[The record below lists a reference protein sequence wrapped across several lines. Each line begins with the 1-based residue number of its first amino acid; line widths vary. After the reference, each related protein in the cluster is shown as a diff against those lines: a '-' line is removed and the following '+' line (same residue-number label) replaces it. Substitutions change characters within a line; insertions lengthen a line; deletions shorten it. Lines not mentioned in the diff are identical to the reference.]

1 MQKSIGENM
10 WIFAVAALAAA
21 WIEIRSGNAQGQ
33 NPGGRGPCGRV
44 D

>member
-1 MQKSIGENM
+1 M

-21 WIEIRSGNAQGQ
+21 WIEIQPYKYIIAYCTR
-33 NPGGRGPCGRV
+33 RGPCGRV